1 MQVLDVFFKV
11 NSLSPFCCELFCLSH
26 LDEISGRQMGSQQS
40 KAAPG
45 HSAVL
50 DACVKVPLQGGSFKG
65 ISMNFQQTL
74 K

>member
-50 DACVKVPLQGGSFKG
+50 DACVKVPLQGGSFKE
-65 ISMNFQQTL
+65 FP
-74 K
+74 